1 MYMKI
6 VKKIGI
12 LFFVSM
18 ISFFSLSLLTSNI
31 QTPFLNGIEVIFL
44 NIVIVVSM
52 FISIA
57 IFIDFITI
65 LKNEK

>member
-44 NIVIVVSM
+44 NIVIVVSI